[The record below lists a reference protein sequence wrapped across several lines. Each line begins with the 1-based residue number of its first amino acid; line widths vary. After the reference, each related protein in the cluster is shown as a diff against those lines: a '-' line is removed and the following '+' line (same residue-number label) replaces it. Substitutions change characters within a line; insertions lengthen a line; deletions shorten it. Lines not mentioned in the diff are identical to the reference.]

1 MLKNTEGRE
10 RIRFMRW
17 FHETFHDWFFRSLIG
32 PAQTKDALDG
42 SGQVAHD
49 QWKRDLEQRK
59 RYSCEQRDGRRR
71 AREVQ
76 DGR

>member
-1 MLKNTEGRE
+1 MLKNAKDRE
-10 RIRFMRW
+10 RSRFMRW

-32 PAQTKDALDG
+32 PAQTKNALDG

-59 RYSCEQRDGRRR
+59 RYSREQRERRRR
-71 AREVQ
+71 AREAQ
-76 DGR
+76 DRR